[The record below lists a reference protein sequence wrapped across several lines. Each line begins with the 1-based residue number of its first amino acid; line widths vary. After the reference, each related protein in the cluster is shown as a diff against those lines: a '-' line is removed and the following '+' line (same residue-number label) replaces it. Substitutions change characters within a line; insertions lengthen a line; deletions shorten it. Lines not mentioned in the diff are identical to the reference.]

1 MKNFKIGSEIRNV
14 ILSSSTVKNAV
25 DTKVFPLIANA
36 GTTFPFIVYRRSSY
50 SPQSDKDVLSESV
63 YMEIA
68 IICNN
73 YEQSVSIANDVAD
86 VLLAYES
93 DTIEEIKVTNISE
106 EFISDSFV
114 QKVNLQIDLK

>member
-14 ILSSSTVKNAV
+14 ILSSTEVKNAV

-36 GTTFPFIVYRRSSY
+36 GTTFPFVVYRRSSY

-68 IICNN
+68 IICTN

-93 DTIEEIKVTNISE
+93 DTIEQIKVTNISE
-106 EFISDSFV
+106 EFISNSFV

>member
-14 ILSSSTVKNAV
+14 ILSSAAVKNAV

-50 SPQSDKDVLSESV
+50 SPLSNKDVLNESV

-68 IICNN
+68 IICTN

-93 DTIEEIKVTNISE
+93 DTIEEIKVSNISE
-106 EFISDSFV
+106 EFISNSFV
-114 QKVNLQIDLK
+114 QKVNLQINLK

>member
-14 ILSSSTVKNAV
+14 ILSSSAVKNAV

-50 SPQSDKDVLSESV
+50 SPISNKDVLNESV
-63 YMEIA
+63 YIEIA

-86 VLLAYES
+86 VLIQYES

-114 QKVNLQIDLK
+114 QKVNLQIFLK

>member
-1 MKNFKIGSEIRNV
+1 MKNFRIGSEIRNV
-14 ILSSSTVKNAV
+14 ILSSTTVKNAV

-50 SPQSDKDVLSESV
+50 SPKSDKDTLTESV
-63 YMEIA
+63 YIEIA

-86 VLLAYES
+86 VLLAYKS
-93 DTIEEIKVTNISE
+93 DNIEEIKVTNISE

>member
-14 ILSSSTVKNAV
+14 ILSSSAVKNAV
-25 DTKVFPLIANA
+25 ETKVFPLIANA

-50 SPQSDKDVLSESV
+50 SPISNKDVLNESV
-63 YMEIA
+63 YIEIA

-86 VLLAYES
+86 ALLQYES

-106 EFISDSFV
+106 EFISNSFV

>member
-14 ILSSSTVKNAV
+14 ILSSAAVKNAV
-25 DTKVFPLIANA
+25 GTKVFPLIANA

-50 SPQSDKDVLSESV
+50 SPKSDKDTLTESV
-63 YMEIA
+63 YIEIA

>member
-1 MKNFKIGSEIRNV
+1 MKNFKIGLEIRNV
-14 ILSSSTVKNAV
+14 ILSSTAAKNAV
-25 DTKVFPLIANA
+25 GTKVFPLIANA
-36 GTTFPFIVYRRSSY
+36 GTTFPIVVYRRSSY
-50 SPQSDKDVLSESV
+50 SPPSDKDVLSESV

-86 VLLAYES
+86 ALIQYES

>member
-14 ILSSSTVKNAV
+14 ILSSSAVKNAV

-50 SPQSDKDVLSESV
+50 SPQSDKDALSESV

-86 VLLAYES
+86 VLIQYES
-93 DTIEEIKVTNISE
+93 DAVEEIKVTNISE

>member
-14 ILSSSTVKNAV
+14 ILSSTEVKNAV
-25 DTKVFPLIANA
+25 DTKVFPLVANA

-50 SPQSDKDVLSESV
+50 LPKSDKDTLTESV
-63 YMEIA
+63 YIEIA
-68 IICNN
+68 IICTN

-106 EFISDSFV
+106 EFISNSFV

>member
-14 ILSSSTVKNAV
+14 ILSSSAVKNAV

-36 GTTFPFIVYRRSSY
+36 GTTFPFIVYRRNSY
-50 SPQSDKDVLSESV
+50 SPLSNKDVLNESV

>member
-1 MKNFKIGSEIRNV
+1 MKNFKIGLEIRNV
-14 ILSSSTVKNAV
+14 ILSSTAVKNAV
-25 DTKVFPLIANA
+25 GTKVFPLIANA
-36 GTTFPFIVYRRSSY
+36 GTTFPFVVYRRSSY

-86 VLLAYES
+86 ALMQYES

>member
-14 ILSSSTVKNAV
+14 ILSSTAVKNAV
-25 DTKVFPLIANA
+25 GTKVFPLIANA
-36 GTTFPFIVYRRSSY
+36 GTTFPFVVYRRSSY

-68 IICNN
+68 IISTN

-86 VLLAYES
+86 TLIQYES

-106 EFISDSFV
+106 EFISNSFV
-114 QKVNLQIDLK
+114 QKVNLQID

>member
-14 ILSSSTVKNAV
+14 ILSSTAVKNAV
-25 DTKVFPLIANA
+25 GTKVFPLIANA
-36 GTTFPFIVYRRSSY
+36 GTTFPFVVYRRSSY

-86 VLLAYES
+86 ALIQYES

>member
-1 MKNFKIGSEIRNV
+1 MKNFKIGQEIRNT
-14 ILSSSTVKNAV
+14 ILSSAAVKNAV

-36 GTTFPFIVYRRSSY
+36 GTTFPFLVYRRSSY
-50 SPQSDKDVLSESV
+50 SPMSNKDTLNETV

-68 IICNN
+68 IITTN
-73 YEQSVSIANDVAD
+73 YEQSVTIANDVAD
-86 VLLAYES
+86 VLINYES

-114 QKVNLQIDLK
+114 QKINLQIDLK

>member
-14 ILSSSTVKNAV
+14 ILSSTAVKNAV

-50 SPQSDKDVLSESV
+50 SPKSDKDVLNETV
-63 YMEIA
+63 YIEIA

-106 EFISDSFV
+106 EFISNSFV

>member
-14 ILSSSTVKNAV
+14 ILSSAAVKNAV

-50 SPQSDKDVLSESV
+50 SPKSDKDVLNETV
-63 YMEIA
+63 YIEIA

-106 EFISDSFV
+106 EFISNSFV

>member
-14 ILSSSTVKNAV
+14 ILSSTAVKNAV

-50 SPQSDKDVLSESV
+50 SPISNKDVLNESV

-114 QKVNLQIDLK
+114 QKVNLQIYLK

>member
-14 ILSSSTVKNAV
+14 ILSSSAVKNAV

-50 SPQSDKDVLSESV
+50 SPKSDKDTLTESV

-86 VLLAYES
+86 VLLAYKS
-93 DTIEEIKVTNISE
+93 DNIEEIKVTNISE

-114 QKVNLQIDLK
+114 QKVNLQIDFK

>member
-1 MKNFKIGSEIRNV
+1 MKNFKIGQEIRNA
-14 ILSSSTVKNAV
+14 ILSSAAVKNAV

-36 GTTFPFIVYRRSSY
+36 GTTFPFLVYRRSSY
-50 SPQSDKDVLSESV
+50 SPMSNKDTLNETV

-68 IICNN
+68 IITTN
-73 YEQSVSIANDVAD
+73 YEQSVTIANDVAD
-86 VLLAYES
+86 VLINYES

-114 QKVNLQIDLK
+114 QKINLQIDLK

>member
-1 MKNFKIGSEIRNV
+1 MKNFKIGQEIRNA
-14 ILSSSTVKNAV
+14 ILSSAAVKNAV

-36 GTTFPFIVYRRSSY
+36 GTTFACLVYRRSSY
-50 SPQSDKDVLSESV
+50 APMSNKDTLNETV

-68 IICNN
+68 IITTN
-73 YEQSVSIANDVAD
+73 YEQSVTIANDVAD
-86 VLLAYES
+86 VLINYES

-114 QKVNLQIDLK
+114 QKINLQIDLK

>member
-14 ILSSSTVKNAV
+14 ILSSTAVKNAV

-50 SPQSDKDVLSESV
+50 SPQSDKDTLTEMV

-73 YEQSVSIANDVAD
+73 YEQSVTIANDVAD

>member
-14 ILSSSTVKNAV
+14 ILSSAAVKNAV
-25 DTKVFPLIANA
+25 GTKVFPLIANA

-50 SPQSDKDVLSESV
+50 SPKSDKDVLNETV

-93 DTIEEIKVTNISE
+93 DNIEEIKVTNISE
-106 EFISDSFV
+106 EFISDKKE

>member
-14 ILSSSTVKNAV
+14 ILSSTAVKNAV

-50 SPQSDKDVLSESV
+50 SPKSDKDTLTESV

-86 VLLAYES
+86 VLLAYDS

-106 EFISDSFV
+106 VFISNSLV
-114 QKVNLQIDLK
+114 QNVNLQIDLK

>member
-14 ILSSSTVKNAV
+14 ILSSSAVKNAV
-25 DTKVFPLIANA
+25 DTKVFPLIAAA

-50 SPQSDKDVLSESV
+50 SPKSDKDVLSESV

-68 IICNN
+68 IICTN

-86 VLLAYES
+86 ALIQYES

-106 EFISDSFV
+106 EFISNSFV

>member
-14 ILSSSTVKNAV
+14 ILSSAAVKNAV

-50 SPQSDKDVLSESV
+50 SPLSDKDTLTESV
-63 YMEIA
+63 YIEIA
-68 IICNN
+68 IITTN

-86 VLLAYES
+86 VLIHYES
-93 DTIEEIKVTNISE
+93 DTIEQIKVTNISE
-106 EFISDSFV
+106 EFISDSFI
-114 QKVNLQIDLK
+114 QKINLQIDLK

>member
-14 ILSSSTVKNAV
+14 ILSSAAVKNAV

-36 GTTFPFIVYRRSSY
+36 GTTFPFVVYRRSSY

>member
-14 ILSSSTVKNAV
+14 ILSSSAVKNAV

-50 SPQSDKDVLSESV
+50 SPQSDKDVLNETV

-86 VLLAYES
+86 ALIPYES
-93 DTIEEIKVTNISE
+93 DNIEEIKVTNISE

>member
-14 ILSSSTVKNAV
+14 ILSSTTVKNAV

>member
-14 ILSSSTVKNAV
+14 ILSSTTVKNAV
-25 DTKVFPLIANA
+25 DTKVFPLVANA

-50 SPQSDKDVLSESV
+50 SPKSDKDVLNETV

-86 VLLAYES
+86 ALIPYES

>member
-14 ILSSSTVKNAV
+14 ILSSSAVKNTV
-25 DTKVFPLIANA
+25 ETKVFPLIANA

-50 SPQSDKDVLSESV
+50 GPKSDKDTLTESV

-93 DTIEEIKVTNISE
+93 NNIEEIKVTNISE
-106 EFISDSFV
+106 EFISNSFV

>member
-14 ILSSSTVKNAV
+14 ILSSTVVKNAV
-25 DTKVFPLIANA
+25 DTKVFPLVANA

-50 SPQSDKDVLSESV
+50 SPKSDKDVLNETV
-63 YMEIA
+63 YIEIA

-106 EFISDSFV
+106 EFISNSFV

>member
-14 ILSSSTVKNAV
+14 ILSSSAVKNAV

-50 SPQSDKDVLSESV
+50 SPISNKDVLNESV

-86 VLLAYES
+86 VLLSYES
-93 DTIEEIKVTNISE
+93 DNIEEIKVTNISE

>member
-1 MKNFKIGSEIRNV
+1 MKNFKIGSEIRNI
-14 ILSSSTVKNAV
+14 ILSSTAVKNAV

-36 GTTFPFIVYRRSSY
+36 GTTFPFVVYRRSSY

-68 IICNN
+68 IISTN

-106 EFISDSFV
+106 EFISNSFV

>member
-14 ILSSSTVKNAV
+14 ILSSTAVKNAV

-50 SPQSDKDVLSESV
+50 SPLSNKDVLNESV

-68 IICNN
+68 IICTN

-106 EFISDSFV
+106 EFISNSFV

>member
-14 ILSSSTVKNAV
+14 ILSSSAVKNAV

-50 SPQSDKDVLSESV
+50 SPQSDKDVLNESV
-63 YMEIA
+63 YIEIA

-86 VLLAYES
+86 ALIHYES
-93 DTIEEIKVTNISE
+93 DNIEEIKVTNISE

>member
-14 ILSSSTVKNAV
+14 ILSSSAVKNAV
-25 DTKVFPLIANA
+25 ETKVFPLIANA

-50 SPQSDKDVLSESV
+50 SPISNKDILNESV

-86 VLLAYES
+86 VLLKYES
-93 DTIEEIKVTNISE
+93 DSIEEIKVTNISE
-106 EFISDSFV
+106 EFISNSFV

>member
-14 ILSSSTVKNAV
+14 ILSSSAVKNAV

-50 SPQSDKDVLSESV
+50 SPKSDKDVLNETV
-63 YMEIA
+63 YIEIA

-106 EFISDSFV
+106 EFISNSFV

>member
-14 ILSSSTVKNAV
+14 ILSSTAVKNAV
-25 DTKVFPLIANA
+25 DTKVFPLVANA

-50 SPQSDKDVLSESV
+50 SPKSDKDVLNETV
-63 YMEIA
+63 YIEIA

-86 VLLAYES
+86 ALIQYES
-93 DTIEEIKVTNISE
+93 DNIEEIKVTNISE